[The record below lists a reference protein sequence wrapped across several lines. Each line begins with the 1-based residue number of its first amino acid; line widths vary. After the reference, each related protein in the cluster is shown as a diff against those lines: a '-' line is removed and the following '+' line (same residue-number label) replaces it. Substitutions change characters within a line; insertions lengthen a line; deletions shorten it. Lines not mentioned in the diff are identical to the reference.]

1 MPAPDSASL
10 ADIESIAIINAL
22 RRGTV
27 PAQGLGR
34 FLVGLEVEEQV
45 ISGQLDLAARGGAD
59 IKFIRGEYG
68 SGKTFLIAR
77 ALEIARKKGFVTA
90 HVSISPVCPLH
101 RLRSVYSQITRSLHA
116 GGEQNAFRSVI
127 DAWLL
132 GVEHRV
138 FDREGTEIPAEKLE
152 ELTIREVE
160 QALADISLLNTP
172 VAAVVRT
179 YYEANNA
186 ADFRT
191 AQAAIGWLSGDP
203 NIGRELKQKAGIKG
217 EIEDSS
223 VFALLQALPVF
234 ATGAGYKGCVVAID
248 ELEITQTFPRNL
260 RERGFQNLVRIID
273 ALDGGLLTHWY
284 LLCAGTP
291 MLYDGPRGMR
301 PITPLYDRIGQ
312 LPESGE
318 FHNPRQPQIV
328 LKPFDTR
335 RLEEVA
341 LRVVEIYSGAYG
353 QVDRD
358 RISHRFIRTMVQRV
372 SSVFGGRVDII
383 PRLFLRE
390 FVDVLDKC
398 DLYPDYDPMT
408 VYRTDVGDLQEVLH
422 DEEKAVMQI
431 RF

>member
-1 MPAPDSASL
+1 MQALESVVQP
-10 ADIESIAIINAL
+10 DIESIGIINAL

-34 FLVGLEVEEQV
+34 FSVGLGVEEQV

-77 ALEIARKKGFVTA
+77 ALEVARKKGFVTA
-90 HVSISPVCPLH
+90 HISVSPICPLH
-101 RLRSVYSQITRSLHA
+101 RLKSVYAQITGSLHA
-116 GGEQNAFRSVI
+116 GGEQNAFRSII
-127 DAWLL
+127 DAWLY
-132 GVEHRV
+132 GVEQRV
-138 FDREGTEIPAEKLE
+138 IDREGTELPADQLE
-152 ELTIREVE
+152 VLTIREVE
-160 QALADISLLNTP
+160 HALADISLLNAP

-217 EIEDSS
+217 EIGDSS
-223 VFALLQALPVF
+223 VFALLQALPIF
-234 ATGAGYKGCVVAID
+234 ATGAGYQGCAIAID
-248 ELEITQTFPRNL
+248 ELEITQTFQRNL

-273 ALDGGLLTHWY
+273 ALDGGQLTHWY

-312 LPESGE
+312 IPEGGAYP
-318 FHNPRQPQIV
+318 NPRQPQIV
-328 LKPFDTR
+328 LKAFDTR

-341 LRVVEIYSGAYG
+341 LRVVEIYAGAYG

-358 RISHRFIRTMVQRV
+358 RISHRFIRSMVQQV
-372 SSVFGGRVDII
+372 SSVFGGRIDII

-398 DLYPDYDPMT
+398 DLYPDYDPLSG
-408 VYRTDVGDLQEVLH
+408 YQPEIHDLQDVLH
-422 DEEKAVMQI
+422 DEEKAVMQV

>member
-1 MPAPDSASL
+1 MPAPDSIL
-10 ADIESIAIINAL
+10 QPDIESIGIINAL

-27 PAQGLGR
+27 PATGLGR
-34 FLVGLEVEEQV
+34 FSVGLDVEEQV
-45 ISGQLDLAARGGAD
+45 IAGQLDLVARGGAD

-77 ALEIARKKGFVTA
+77 TLEIARKKGFVTA
-90 HVSISPVCPLH
+90 HIAVSPVSPLH
-101 RLRSVYSQITRSLHA
+101 RLRSVYAQITSSLHA
-116 GGEQNAFRSVI
+116 GGEQNAFRSII
-127 DAWLL
+127 DAWLF
-132 GVEHRV
+132 GVEQRV
-138 FDREGTEIPAEKLE
+138 SSREGSDILPDRLE

-160 QALADISLLNTP
+160 FALSDISLLNAP

-203 NIGRELKQKAGIKG
+203 NIGRDLKQKAGIKG
-217 EIEDSS
+217 EIGDSS

-234 ATGAGYKGCVVAID
+234 VTGAGYQGCAVAID

-284 LLCAGTP
+284 LIGAGTP

-312 LPESGE
+312 TPEEGG
-318 FHNPRQPQIV
+318 FPNPRQPQI
-328 LKPFDTR
+328 LLRAFDPR

-341 LRVVEIYSGAYG
+341 LRVMEIYAEAYG

-358 RISHRFIRTMVQRV
+358 RISHRFIRTMVKRV

-398 DLYPDYDPMT
+398 DLYPDYDPMS
-408 VYRTDVGDLQEVLH
+408 VYQVDPGDMQEVLT

>member
-1 MPAPDSASL
+1 MPAPDSVHQP
-10 ADIESIAIINAL
+10 DIESIGIINAL

-34 FLVGLEVEEQV
+34 FSVGLDMEEQV
-45 ISGQLDLAARGGAD
+45 ISGQLDIASRSGAD

-90 HVSISPVCPLH
+90 HISISPVCPLH
-101 RLRSVYSQITRSLHA
+101 RLRSVYSQITQSLHA
-116 GGEQNAFRSVI
+116 GGEQNAFRSII
-127 DAWLL
+127 DAWLY
-132 GVEHRV
+132 GVEQRV
-138 FDREGTEIPAEKLE
+138 YEREGNEVLPDQLEIM
-152 ELTIREVE
+152 TMREVE
-160 QALADISLLNTP
+160 HALADISLLNAP
-172 VAAVVRT
+172 IAAVVRI

-186 ADFRT
+186 SDFRT

-217 EIEDSS
+217 EIGDSS
-223 VFALLQALPVF
+223 VFAHLQALPIF
-234 ATGAGYKGCVVAID
+234 AVGAGYQGLAVAID

-284 LLCAGTP
+284 LLGAGTP

-312 LPESGE
+312 MPGSREYT
-318 FHNPRQPQIV
+318 NPRQPQIV
-328 LKPFDTR
+328 LKPFDIR

-341 LRVVEIYSGAYG
+341 LRVVEIYADAYG

-358 RISHRFIRTMVQRV
+358 RISHRFIRTMVHRV
-372 SSVFGGRVDII
+372 SSLFGGRVDII

-398 DLYPDYDPMT
+398 DLYPDYDPLSG
-408 VYRTDVGDLQEVLH
+408 YQTDVGDIQEVLH

>member
-1 MPAPDSASL
+1 MQVPDNSHQP
-10 ADIESIAIINAL
+10 DIESIGIINAL

-27 PAQGLGR
+27 PARGLSR

-45 ISGQLDLAARGGAD
+45 IAGQLDLVARGGAD

-90 HVSISPVCPLH
+90 HIAISPISPLH
-101 RLRSVYSQITRSLHA
+101 RLRSIYAQIVTSLHA
-116 GGEQNAFRSVI
+116 GGEQNAFRSLI
-127 DAWLL
+127 DAWLY
-132 GVEHRV
+132 GIEQRV
-138 FDREGTEIPAEKLE
+138 STREGNTIQAGVLE

-160 QALADISLLNTP
+160 YALNEISLLNSP
-172 VAAVVRT
+172 VAAVIRT

-191 AQAAIGWLSGDP
+191 AQAAVGWLSGDP
-203 NIGRELKQKAGIKG
+203 NIGRDLKQKAGIKG
-217 EIEDSS
+217 EVGDSS

-234 ATGAGYKGCVVAID
+234 VTGAGYQGCAVAID
-248 ELEITQTFPRNL
+248 ELEITQTFPRNI

-273 ALDGGLLTHWY
+273 TLDGGLLPHWY
-284 LLCAGTP
+284 LICAGTP

-312 LPESGE
+312 APREGE
-318 FHNPRQPQIV
+318 FTNPRQPQI
-328 LKPFDTR
+328 LLHAFDPR

-341 LRVVEIYSGAYG
+341 LRIIEVYAEAYG
-353 QVDRD
+353 AVDRD
-358 RISHRFIRTMVQRV
+358 RISHRFIRTMVSRV
-372 SSVFGGRVDII
+372 STVFGGRIDII
-383 PRLFLRE
+383 PRLFLKE

-398 DLYPDYDPMT
+398 DLYPDYDPMA
-408 VYRTDVGDLQEVLH
+408 VYQTDPGDLQVVLT
-422 DEEKAVMQI
+422 DEERSVMQI

>member
-1 MPAPDSASL
+1 MPAPEPVHQPEL
-10 ADIESIAIINAL
+10 EDIGIINAL

-27 PAQGLGR
+27 PAQGLSR
-34 FLVGLEVEEQV
+34 FSVGLDVEEQV
-45 ISGQLDLAARGGAD
+45 IAGQLDVVARSGSD

-90 HVSISPVCPLH
+90 HVAISPVCPLH

-116 GGEQNAFRSVI
+116 GGEQNAFRSII

-132 GVEHRV
+132 SIERRVES
-138 FDREGTEIPAEKLE
+138 REGSDLHDEDLE
-152 ELTIREVE
+152 QMTLREVE
-160 QALADISLLNTP
+160 HALADISMLNAP
-172 VAAVVRT
+172 VAAVIRT
-179 YYEANNA
+179 YYLANNA
-186 ADFRT
+186 ADFKT

-203 NIGRELKQKAGIKG
+203 NIGREMKQKAGIKG

-223 VFALLQALPVF
+223 VFALLQALPIF
-234 ATGAGYKGCVVAID
+234 SLGAGYKGIAVAID

-273 ALDGGLLTHWY
+273 SLDAGVLHHWY
-284 LLCAGTP
+284 LLGAGTP

-301 PITPLYDRIGQ
+301 PVTPLYDRVGRIPG
-312 LPESGE
+312 SGE
-318 FHNPRQPQIV
+318 YTNPRQPQIV
-328 LKPFDTR
+328 LKSFDPKK
-335 RLEEVA
+335 LQEVA

-358 RISHRFIRTMVQRV
+358 RISHRFIRTMVSRV

-398 DLYPDYDPMT
+398 DLYPDYDPMAAYQT
-408 VYRTDVGDLQEVLH
+408 IPSEIQDILH
-422 DEEKAVMQI
+422 DEEKAVMQVQ
-431 RF
+431 F

>member
-1 MPAPDSASL
+1 MPDPETQHPP
-10 ADIESIAIINAL
+10 DIESIGIINAL

-34 FLVGLEVEEQV
+34 FAVGLEVEEQV
-45 ISGQLDLAARGGAD
+45 IAGQLDLVSRGGAD
-59 IKFIRGEYG
+59 IKFFRGDYG

-77 ALEIARKKGFVTA
+77 ALEIARSKGFVTA
-90 HVSISPVCPLH
+90 HVSISPVSPLH
-101 RLRSVYSQITRSLHA
+101 RLRALYSQIVSNLHA

-127 DAWLL
+127 DAWLYAI
-132 GVEHRV
+132 EQRV
-138 FDREGTEIPAEKLE
+138 SSREGPEIAPDRLE

-160 QALADISLLNTP
+160 NALAGISLLNAP

-179 YYEANNA
+179 YYGANNA

-203 NIGRELKQKAGIKG
+203 NIGRDMKQKAGIKG
-217 EIEDSS
+217 DIGDSS

-234 ATGAGYKGCVVAID
+234 VTGAGYQGCAVAID

-273 ALDGGLLTHWY
+273 AIDGGLLTHWY
-284 LLCAGTP
+284 LIGAGTP

-312 LPESGE
+312 IPQESGYS
-318 FHNPRQPQIV
+318 NPRQPQI
-328 LKPFDTR
+328 LLHPFDAR

-341 LRVVEIYSGAYG
+341 LRVCGIYADAYG
-353 QVDRD
+353 EVDRD

-372 SSVFGGRVDII
+372 GSVFGGRVDII

-390 FVDVLDKC
+390 FVDLLDKC

-408 VYRTDVGDLQEVLH
+408 VYRTDPGGLEEVLT
-422 DEEKAVMQI
+422 EIERSVMQI
-431 RF
+431 TF